1 MSPLVRIGI
10 HFAGFAIA
18 MIGLSS
24 LDFNRLLKKNKV
36 WQAQLLYLV
45 LAMVLGY
52 GIAQFL
58 LNIMWT
64 QLS

>member
-1 MSPLVRIGI
+1 MNPFIRIGV

-24 LDFNRLLKKNKV
+24 LDFNRLLKKNRVK
-36 WQAQLLYLV
+36 QAQLLYVV

-58 LNIMWT
+58 LSIMWT

>member
-18 MIGLSS
+18 MLGLSS
-24 LDFNRLLKKNKV
+24 IDFNRLLKKNKV
-36 WQAQLLYLV
+36 WQAQLLYV
-45 LAMVLGY
+45 VMATVLGY
-52 GIAQFL
+52 GLAQFL
-58 LNIMWT
+58 MSIMWT

>member
-10 HFAGFAIA
+10 HFASFAIA

-24 LDFNRLLKKNKV
+24 LDFNRMLKKHKV
-36 WQAQLLYLV
+36 WQAQLLYIV

-52 GIAQFL
+52 GLAQFL
-58 LNIMWT
+58 LSIMWT